1 MPAEAGDAEGYAVN
15 PDQTSPRHGA
25 DAYALLSATERL
37 ETELKL
43 QKSSLDEKQALLREL
58 DTQKAASHKEY
69 RKLTEEAV
77 VLKAQL
83 KAQLTNKRAHLVQH
97 CEEHRTLQ
105 RERLQ
110 CAKEC
115 ASSQRTVS
123 KLQSELEYTKQA
135 HKKALREADR
145 KKTAEADAKLK
156 QKEEEKQKLAQD
168 AKAALSAAEA
178 EGALLQTAQVCFNE
192 VERQFYHEDVVS
204 PAAKQALADALG
216 SLSAEVQARLGNLVF
231 GGKSLNTMKPKL
243 EAEKDRATSDANNLR
258 RSLEC
263 MEKNVDFGEADL
275 TALIKLKDEII
286 KGFQKAIEVVPALV
300 VVGNE
305 QFRAQNAADLL
316 KG

>member
-1 MPAEAGDAEGYAVN
+1 
-15 PDQTSPRHGA
+15 
-25 DAYALLSATERL
+25 
-37 ETELKL
+37 
-43 QKSSLDEKQALLREL
+43 
-58 DTQKAASHKEY
+58 
-69 RKLTEEAV
+69 
-77 VLKAQL
+77 
-83 KAQLTNKRAHLVQH
+83 
-97 CEEHRTLQ
+97 
-105 RERLQ
+105 
-110 CAKEC
+110 
-115 ASSQRTVS
+115 VS

-145 KKTAEADAKLK
+145 KKAAEADAKLK

-258 RSLEC
+258 RSLER

>member
-15 PDQTSPRHGA
+15 TDPTSPRHGA
-25 DAYALLSATERL
+25 DADALLSATERL

-58 DTQKAASHKEY
+58 DRKKADSHKEY
-69 RKLTEEAV
+69 RKLTDEAV

-83 KAQLTNKRAHLVQH
+83 AGKRDHLVQH

-105 RERLQ
+105 RKRLQ
-110 CAKEC
+110 CEKEC
-115 ASSQRTVS
+115 ASGQRTVS

-178 EGALLQTAQVCFNE
+178 EGALLQTAQVCFLE
-192 VERQFYHEDVVS
+192 VKRQFEYEEDGCS
-204 PAAKQALADALG
+204 LAAVQALEAALG
-216 SLSAEVQARLGNLVF
+216 SLSAEVQARLGNLVLTTVRL
-231 GGKSLNTMKPKL
+231 KTMGTQL
-243 EAEKDRATSDANNLR
+243 EAEKDRATSDADNLR
-258 RSLEC
+258 RLLER

-275 TALIKLKDEII
+275 KAYNLKDEILRPI
-286 KGFQKAIEVVPALV
+286 IKAIQNQTEAIPTLV

-305 QFRAQNAADLL
+305 QFRAQNAADSL
-316 KG
+316 

>member
-15 PDQTSPRHGA
+15 TDPTSPRHGA
-25 DAYALLSATERL
+25 DADALLSATERL

-58 DTQKAASHKEY
+58 DRKKADSHKEY
-69 RKLTEEAV
+69 RKLTEEAG

-83 KAQLTNKRAHLVQH
+83 AGKRDHLVQH

-105 RERLQ
+105 RKRLQ
-110 CAKEC
+110 CEKEC
-115 ASSQRTVS
+115 ASGQRTVS

-178 EGALLQTAQVCFNE
+178 EGALLQTAQVCCEE
-192 VERQFYHEDVVS
+192 VLRQRKEEDDVDD
-204 PAAKQALADALG
+204 AAKQALADALG
-216 SLSAEVQARLGNLVF
+216 SLSAEVRARLGDLFF
-231 GGKSLNTMKPKL
+231 GAKSLTTMGKQLKV
-243 EAEKDRATSDANNLR
+243 EETRAKSGADNLR
-258 RSLEC
+258 RSLER

-275 TALIKLKDEII
+275 KAYNLKDEILRPI
-286 KGFQKAIEVVPALV
+286 IKAIQKQTEAIPTLV

>member
-15 PDQTSPRHGA
+15 TDPTSPRHGA
-25 DAYALLSATERL
+25 DADALLRATGRL

-83 KAQLTNKRAHLVQH
+83 KAQLTNKRDHLVQH

-105 RERLQ
+105 RKRLQ

-115 ASSQRTVS
+115 ASGQHTVS

-178 EGALLQTAQVCFNE
+178 EGALLQNAQVCCE
-192 VERQFYHEDVVS
+192 EALRQRKEEDDVDD
-204 PAAKQALADALG
+204 AAKQALEDALG
-216 SLSAEVQARLGNLVF
+216 SLSAEVRARLGDLFF
-231 GGKSLNTMKPKL
+231 GAKSLTTMGKQLK
-243 EAEKDRATSDANNLR
+243 AEETRAKSGADNLR
-258 RSLEC
+258 RSLER

-300 VVGNE
+300 AVGNE
-305 QFRAQNAADLL
+305 QFRAQNAADSL
-316 KG
+316 